1 MSTELR
7 SSVDIDGGR
16 DQVWQVLTDLAAY
29 PDWNP
34 FITRADGAV
43 AVGERLSLDM
53 HPVGARPATLHPT
66 VLEVTPGRR
75 LRWRGRLAIP
85 GLFDAEH
92 RFTVSD
98 RRGSGVRLVQE
109 ERFTG
114 VLAPF
119 LAGSLNRHTLP
130 AFDAMNKALKQR
142 VEQAPVS
149 QPD

>member
-53 HPVGARPATLHPT
+53 HPLGARPATLHPT
-66 VLEVTPGRR
+66 VLEVAPGRR
-75 LRWRGRLAIP
+75 PRWRGRPAVPRALHAPDQITRSHPP
-85 GLFDAEH
+85 G
-92 RFTVSD
+92 
-98 RRGSGVRLVQE
+98 
-109 ERFTG
+109 
-114 VLAPF
+114 
-119 LAGSLNRHTLP
+119 
-130 AFDAMNKALKQR
+130 
-142 VEQAPVS
+142 
-149 QPD
+149 